1 MRLSVRLFASAREA
15 VGSSKIDLELPRD
28 ANVGTLIGVL
38 RNEYPLLA
46 TLPELVISVNYE
58 YAPADRPLDERDEVA
73 LIPPVSGG
81 AAEDA
86 RFAITEEELTT
97 EAVSDLVRSPDC
109 GAVTVFLGTARRV
122 SRGREVE
129 YLEYEAYPEM
139 AIRKMR
145 QIRDEIQARWGTD
158 RLAIRHRVGRIELG
172 VASVAIA
179 VATEHR
185 AEGFAA
191 CHYAIDRLK
200 EIVPIWKKEVWVG
213 GGEWIGW
220 DCAVPP
226 ELEQESD
233 REGEFAQSDGS
244 PVKPHLHEHSH
255 S

>member
-15 VGSSKIDLELPRD
+15 VGASSLSLDLPDGATVSTLVHELRS
-28 ANVGTLIGVL
+28 T
-38 RNEYPLLA
+38 YPLLS

-58 YAPADRPLDERDEVA
+58 YAAGDTRLDERDEVA

-81 AAEDA
+81 APAFE
-86 RFAITEEELTT
+86 ITKDELTA
-97 EAVSDLVRSPDC
+97 ESVSDLVRSPEC
-109 GAVTVFLGTARRV
+109 GAVTVFLGTARRM

-145 QIRDEIQARWGTD
+145 QIADEVHERWETD
-158 RLAIRHRVGRIELG
+158 RIAIRHRVGRIELG
-172 VASVAIA
+172 EASVAIA

-226 ELEQESD
+226 D
-233 REGEFAQSDGS
+233 GATGEH
-244 PVKPHLHEHSH
+244 VHSSAGH